1 MKILVFGKNGQLG
14 AEILHEGLK
23 FKHKLIGATREDVDI
38 CNYDQVSKVISK
50 YKPDVIINTAAM
62 HAASHSEIYPE
73 ELFAINSFAIHNIA
87 IITREKKIKFIN
99 YSTDYVFD
107 GTKGKPYIEEDI
119 PNPLHMYGLS
129 KYTGEI
135 IASNYDENS
144 ITIRTCGVY
153 GGISGSRI
161 KGNFVLNM
169 LREAR
174 NAKVIEVS
182 SEQIV
187 SPTYAVDLAYATFKL
202 LGKKPKGGIYHLVN
216 SGYCSW
222 AEFAQEIMNLKKNSI
237 TINPLD
243 RKGLSGGIK
252 RPTFSALANVKA
264 KQLGVELP
272 SWKNALKRYIEFL
285 PHSI

>member
-23 FKHKLIGATREDVDI
+23 FKHKIIGVTREDVDI
-38 CNYDQVSKVISK
+38 CNYDQVSKIISK
-50 YKPDVIINTAAM
+50 YEPDVIINTAAM
-62 HAASHSEIYPE
+62 HAAPHSEIYPE
-73 ELFAINSFAIHNIA
+73 ELFVINSFAIHNIA
-87 IITREKKIKFIN
+87 TITRKKKIKFIN

-107 GTKGKPYIEEDI
+107 GTKGKPYIEGDI
-119 PNPLHMYGLS
+119 PSPLHMYGLS
-129 KYTGEI
+129 KFTGEI

-153 GGISGSRI
+153 GGVSGSRV

-174 NAKVIEVS
+174 SAKVIEVS

-187 SPTYAVDLAYATFKL
+187 SPTYAVDLARATFEL
-202 LGKKPKGGIYHLVN
+202 LDKNPMGGIYHLVN

-222 AEFAQEIMNLKKNSI
+222 AEFAQEIMNLKKNNVKI
-237 TINPLD
+237 KPVD

-252 RPTFSALANVKA
+252 RPTFSALANIKA
-264 KQLGVELP
+264 KKLGVELP

-285 PHSI
+285 PNNI

>member
-14 AEILHEGLK
+14 SEILRQGPG
-23 FKHKLIGATREDVDI
+23 FKHKLIGVTREDVDL
-38 CNYDQVSKVISK
+38 CNYDQVLKVISK

-62 HAASHSEIYPE
+62 HAAPHSEVYPE
-73 ELFAINSFAIHNIA
+73 ELFSINSFAIHNLA
-87 IITREKKIKFIN
+87 LITKEKKIKFIN

-107 GTKGKPYIEEDI
+107 GKKGKPYTEEDV

-135 IASNYDENS
+135 VATNYDQDS

-153 GGISGSRI
+153 GGVSGSRV

-187 SPTYAVDLAYATFKL
+187 SPTYAVDLAHATFEL
-202 LGKKPKGGIYHLVN
+202 LSKKPKGGIYHLVN

-222 AEFAQEIMNLKKNSI
+222 AEFAQEIMNLKKNNVKI
-237 TINPLD
+237 KPVD

-252 RPTFSALANVKA
+252 RPTFSALANIKA
-264 KQLGVELP
+264 KKLGVELP
-272 SWKNALKRYIEFL
+272 SWKDGLKRYIEFL
-285 PHSI
+285 PHNI